1 MSDLKY
7 SMVALVLACVC
18 SSASAFVLYFEDFE
32 SYGVGASLH
41 EINGWEGWYGA
52 AGAAA
57 SVSDKYA
64 FSGTQST
71 EVNGS
76 ADAVQ
81 VFDITEGKWV
91 LTAMQYIP
99 SGTSGVSRFHMQNT
113 YRNGAIGRSTQWSF
127 SLSDGVIAEDYDE
140 AASATII
147 YDQWIE
153 LKLVIDVDNDF
164 VEQYYNGKLFSARA
178 WAFSGTSQIQSIDL
192 FGNGASSVY
201 YDDITVQDYLSSLVT
216 AHDPSPASDTTDVPR
231 NAVLNWTSGLFA
243 HTSDVYFGTD
253 VNAITNATQAEPM
266 GVLVSPDQTDAAF
279 DPEGLLEFSQTY
291 HWRVD
296 EVNGAPDNTVYA
308 GEVWSFTAEPYSI
321 QIPGD
326 TIDVTASSSSN
337 EFSTPQKTIDGSGLQ
352 DDNSHSQSPESM
364 WFTASVDLDPWIQFE
379 FDTTKQ
385 LDTMR
390 VWNSN
395 GAAETALGW
404 GVKDVQVEYSVDGEN
419 WTVLDGVNQFS
430 RAPGLATYNEYDDIA
445 FGGAAAKVVRLNIK
459 SNWGGILMSYSLS
472 EVQFEMIPV
481 QARFPE
487 PASGSVDVVPN
498 SVITW
503 RTGREAAQHTI
514 YVSQDADAVADGLA
528 PSVSSNTNSLDLM
541 SLDLQLGET
550 YFWRVDEVNDAASTP
565 IWAGPVWSLSTAHA
579 LVVDDFEGYANAS
592 PDRPFQAW
600 LDGAGYSADEFF
612 PAEYGGNGTGA
623 GIGHDIWSLSS
634 PHYGGDIMET
644 SSTIASSS
652 QSMPFYYTNTGGA
665 ASQTDRTWANP
676 QDWSGHG
683 IQTLVVNFYGD
694 VDNSG
699 GPLYLTINGEK
710 VTYPDAADLNLPEWH
725 EWTIDLASLGI
736 DVSAVTSMSIGVE
749 GVGAGMI
756 LVDDILLY
764 GDALGL

>member
-1 MSDLKY
+1 
-7 SMVALVLACVC
+7 MVALVLACAC

-32 SYGVGASLH
+32 SYGVGTVLH
-41 EINGWEGWYGA
+41 EVNGWEGWYGS
-52 AGAAA
+52 AGAAS

-127 SLSDGVIAEDYDE
+127 SLSDGVIGEDYDE
-140 AASATII
+140 AASASII

-153 LKLVIDVDNDF
+153 LKLVIDVDNDY

-192 FGNGASSVY
+192 YGNGASSVY
-201 YDDITVQDYLSSLVT
+201 YDDIMIQDYLSSLVA
-216 AHDPSPASDTTDVPR
+216 AHDPSPASDMTDVPR

-243 HTSDVYFGTD
+243 NTSNVYFGTD
-253 VNAITNATQAEPM
+253 VNAVTHATQADPM
-266 GVLVSPDQTDAAF
+266 DVLVSPGQTGAEF
-279 DPEGLLEFSQTY
+279 DPEGLLAFSQTY
-291 HWRVD
+291 YWRVD
-296 EVNGAPDNTVYA
+296 EVNGAPDNTIYP

-352 DDNSHSQSPESM
+352 DDNSHSQSPEAM

-404 GVKDVQVEYSVDGEN
+404 GVKDVEIEYSVDGEN
-419 WTVLDGVNQFS
+419 WTVLDSVNQFS
-430 RAPGLATYNEYDDIA
+430 RAPGLVTYNQYDDIA
-445 FGGAAAKVVRLNIK
+445 FGGVAAKVVRLNIK

-498 SVITW
+498 SVVTW
-503 RTGREAAQHTI
+503 RAGREAAEHTV
-514 YVSQDADAVADGLA
+514 YVSQDVNAVADGLA
-528 PSVSSNTNSLDLM
+528 PSVSLNIDSLDLT

-565 IWAGPVWSLSTAHA
+565 IWAGPVWSLSTADA
-579 LVVDDFEGYANAS
+579 LVVDDFEGYGNAS
-592 PDRPFQAW
+592 PDRPFQTW
-600 LDGAGYSADEFF
+600 LDGVGYSADEFF

-634 PHYGGDIMET
+634 PHYGGHIMEAST
-644 SSTIASSS
+644 TIAGSS
-652 QSMPFYYTNTGGA
+652 QSMPFYYTNAGGA
-665 ASQTDRTWANP
+665 ASQTDRIWASP

-699 GPLYLTINGEK
+699 GPLYVTINGQK
-710 VTYPDAADLNLPEWH
+710 VTTPDTADLSLPEWQGWIIH
-725 EWTIDLASLGI
+725 LAPLGI

-764 GDALGL
+764 GDGSR